1 MLPESNAG
9 SCAAVEELLLDV
21 GGWREGTCR
30 SSGLGA
36 LVTEEDEVAKEEL
49 CSKELVAGGATDGRV
64 EQEQGLAG
72 RAGTR

>member
-30 SSGLGA
+30 SSGLDA
-36 LVTEEDEVAKEEL
+36 PAAEDDEVAKEQL
-49 CSKELVAGGATDGRV
+49 CFEELVPVARRTTG
-64 EQEQGLAG
+64 
-72 RAGTR
+72 